1 VNEQIERHLDAE
13 STSESRGYV
22 GDGRVG
28 RGTGVPSGNGVLKNG
43 PAGWSTPRADVEV
56 RPLASV
62 ADLLDVARSEEVS
75 PS

>member
-1 VNEQIERHLDAE
+1 VNERIERRLDAE

-28 RGTGVPSGNGVLKNG
+28 RGVDAPNGAAILLKNG
-43 PAGWSTPRADVEV
+43 PGGWSTPRADVEV

-62 ADLLDVARSEEVS
+62 ADLLDVATSKEH
-75 PS
+75 